1 MRTRIIG
8 CVAFLIVAL
17 VMQASVLGQAVTGTL
32 LGTFLDPT
40 GAVVPNANV
49 TLTNEGT
56 GVSNHMPTS
65 AQGFY
70 TFPTLDPGRYSVAMS
85 APGFKTTVAKGNLVQ
100 VEQSTRVDVTLS
112 PGPSISRSRSRAR
125 TRW

>member
-1 MRTRIIG
+1 MEAVKRKRLVRYTG
-8 CVAFLIVAL
+8 FLILAL
-17 VMQASVLGQAVTGTL
+17 GTHVNLLGQAVTGTL
-32 LGTFLDPT
+32 LGTVLAPS

-56 GVSNHMPTS
+56 GVTNHMPTS

-70 TFPTLDPGRYSVAMS
+70 TFPTLEPGRYSVSVS
-85 APGFKTTVAKGNLVQ
+85 ASGFRTTVAKGNLVQ

-112 PGPSISRSRSRAR
+112 PGAVDQQV
-125 TRW
+125 TVT